1 MARRAPSGT
10 REVLA
15 RVARTANKYGDEK
28 AAKAF
33 HVSERRVSQI
43 RNAIDKGKPLGSIV
57 RSSRGLEAWK
67 ERTTHIRSRVRAAE
81 LPERFKGKQIAKA
94 TEKSESTARRL
105 LQRVTRTGGT
115 PEDRA
120 ELRAAEKKLSSL
132 EPEKIEIKINEQTT
146 IQVMLYKSADQFP
159 EHNEKRNTF
168 GSLAEAKEYV
178 KTIGAGAKFFF
189 IYHNV
194 EEDYYEVYIDEDA
207 AT

>member
-1 MARRAPSGT
+1 MARRAPAGT

-105 LQRVTRTGGT
+105 LQRVTHTGGT

-120 ELRAAEKKLSSL
+120 ALRAAEKKLASN
-132 EPEKIEIKINEQTT
+132 EPEIVKAPNGIEI
-146 IQVMLYKSADQFP
+146 MLYKTP
-159 EHNEKRNTF
+159 EQLPSGLEFRTQKAFLSDALNYV
-168 GSLAEAKEYV
+168 AEV
-178 KTIGAGAKFFF
+178 GAGGAYFC
-189 IYHNV
+189 IERTDDDMYNV
-194 EEDYYEVYIDEDA
+194 YYDPNA
-207 AT
+207 